1 MTILIGCLYV
11 IEVVVCLLLAGIVM
25 LQKPKEGGLGGMI
38 GSGVAEAAF
47 GADAGNVLIKGTIIL
62 GTVFLLNTLALAR
75 FTSTV
80 HSKSVMHGVEA
91 PVAEQMPAPAMP
103 APAMPAASAPAA
115 PAPAAPAK

>member
-25 LQKPKEGGLGGMI
+25 LQKPTEGGLGGMI

-91 PVAEQMPAPAMP
+91 PAAEQMPAPAMP
-103 APAMPAASAPAA
+103 APAMPAPAAPAA
-115 PAPAAPAK
+115 PAPVAPAK